1 MAQRLTAT
9 HRRALR
15 KEAQEWDRLSDED
28 LMRLLDTARPVN
40 VCVRRPGPTVLQIA
54 LDEVLVNRLKR
65 VARRKQLRVQ
75 ELVAMRVAERLADEH
90 AQGWPRR
97 MA

>member
-15 KEAQEWDRLSDED
+15 KEAQDWDRLSDED

-40 VCVRRPGPTVLQIA
+40 VRVRRPRPTVLQIA
-54 LDEVLVNRLKR
+54 LDEVLVNGLRR
-65 VARRKQLRVQ
+65 FARRKQLRVQ
-75 ELVAMRVAERLADEH
+75 ELAAMWVAERLAVEH
-90 AQGWPRR
+90 AQSRPRR